1 MFGQLNEEQIE
12 QLLQRQ
18 YVGRIG
24 CTANHV
30 VYVVPVGYAY
40 DGTSV
45 YAHSLEGMK
54 ITMMRENPEVCFEVD
69 DTSDISNWQSVIGW
83 GTFEELAGEERV
95 EAIKLLAFKNIPVV
109 ASKTAKL
116 LPEYPFYPSD
126 FNEMEGIVYQ
136 IKLNKKTGRFEK
148 LEGVAM

>member
-1 MFGQLNEEQIE
+1 MFGQLNEEQVE

-24 CTANHV
+24 CTANSI

-54 ITMMRENPEVCFEVD
+54 MAMMRENPEVCFEVD

-83 GTFEELAGEERV
+83 GRFEELEGEERV
-95 EAIKLLAFKNIPVV
+95 EAIKLLAKRNIPVA
-109 ASKTAKL
+109 ASTTAKL
-116 LPEYPFYPSD
+116 VPEYPFYPGD
-126 FNEMEGIVYQ
+126 FNEIEGIVYR
-136 IKLNKKTGRFEK
+136 IKLAKKGGRFEK